1 MGLQHLQNPY
11 GPGESRDSYCPQRQ
25 YGSLFNMGGP
35 AGPMDMG
42 PPPTPRFEP
51 QYDPA
56 LYQHQYPPN
65 MIHQASGSGSAL
77 GSRDG
82 DNGVQSRDGQPQ
94 GITPRERGGEIFAA
108 FLEADERSRQMAAA
122 AAAQRQ
128 QEQLN
133 RSAASS
139 QMANGTAQS
148 VHHVNAN
155 TVAGTTTD
163 NWFDLFSGPPVSTSK
178 GSETPNKSN
187 IPWSEVEDIG
197 ADIARILAAKSS
209 ITPLTVQ
216 VAGAG
221 TGAAGAGTSERGK
234 STDSEE
240 VEVVMHRRVQVVTD
254 EAEKDAEGED
264 DVDVGDGGLHADTA
278 KISIKSS
285 KDRKEKQTRN
295 ITHDVKD
302 GIKTGAGRTRQKR
315 LTTSS
320 RGKGKRGC

>member
-1 MGLQHLQNPY
+1 MSLQHLQNPY
-11 GPGESRDSYCPQRQ
+11 GPGEGRDGYCPQRQ

-35 AGPMDMG
+35 AGPMDI
-42 PPPTPRFEP
+42 PRFEP

-56 LYQHQYPPN
+56 LYQHQYPPS
-65 MIHQASGSGSAL
+65 MIRQVSGSAL

-82 DNGVQSRDGQPQ
+82 DNGVQSKDGQPQ
-94 GITPRERGGEIFAA
+94 GITSRERGGEMFAA

-122 AAAQRQ
+122 AAVAQRQ

-133 RSAASS
+133 WSVASS
-139 QMANGTAQS
+139 QMSKGADRS

-155 TVAGTTTD
+155 TVGTTTD
-163 NWFDLFSGPPVSTSK
+163 NWFDLFSGPALSTSK
-178 GSETPNKSN
+178 CSEPPNKSN

-197 ADIARILAAKSS
+197 ADIARILAVKSS
-209 ITPLTVQ
+209 AALTVQ

-221 TGAAGAGTSERGK
+221 TGAAGAGAEKRGK

-240 VEVVMHRRVQVVTD
+240 VEVVMHRRVQVVAD

-264 DVDVGDGGLHADTA
+264 DVDVVGDGGLQVDTA
-278 KISIKSS
+278 NSSIKSS

-295 ITHDVKD
+295 IPHDVID
-302 GIKTGAGRTRQKR
+302 GTKTGAGRTRQKR
-315 LTTSS
+315 MSS
-320 RGKGKRGC
+320 IGRGKGKRGC